1 MHVTKSRGVA
11 QPGRAPRLGR
21 GGRGFESLR
30 PDQKSEHCKALALIS
45 GQRFVV
51 SPNGGVYFM
60 STILLVEDETT
71 LAEALRYNLE
81 REGYTVLLASDG
93 IQGLELARR
102 EHPDLLVL
110 DIMLPRLDGFSVC
123 RILRQESDLPIMMLT
138 ARQDEVDRI
147 AGLELGADDYV
158 SKPFSLGEFLAR
170 VRAIMRRTERQPRVA
185 NREVLEAGIIRV
197 DTSSR
202 RAWRESNEL
211 TLPQKEFD
219 LLTCLI
225 RNRGIALS
233 RDLLLERVWG
243 LDFLGDSRTV
253 DVHIRWL
260 REKIEPDPARPRYI
274 QTVRGVGYRFE
285 APADE

>member
-1 MHVTKSRGVA
+1 
-11 QPGRAPRLGR
+11 
-21 GGRGFESLR
+21 
-30 PDQKSEHCKALALIS
+30 
-45 GQRFVV
+45 
-51 SPNGGVYFM
+51 
-60 STILLVEDETT
+60 
-71 LAEALRYNLE
+71 
-81 REGYTVLLASDG
+81 
-93 IQGLELARR
+93 
-102 EHPDLLVL
+102 
-110 DIMLPRLDGFSVC
+110 MLPRLDGFSVC
-123 RILRQESDLPIMMLT
+123 RILRQESDVPIIMLT

-147 AGLELGADDYV
+147 AGLELGADDYI

-170 VRAIMRRTERQPRVA
+170 VRAIMRRSERQPRLVG
-185 NREVLEAGIIRV
+185 REVLEAGALKV

-202 RAWRESNEL
+202 RAWRDGGEL

-243 LDFLGDSRTV
+243 LDFIGDSRTV

-285 APADE
+285 APDS